1 MSYLHS
7 QNVGSRRSSDGHPDY
22 VDRPGVAARTAENKT
37 GLFVPLKELS
47 VSRLSP
53 LLDQVLSELPVNQ
66 DVFTECV
73 SHL

>member
-1 MSYLHS
+1 MAF
-7 QNVGSRRSSDGHPDY
+7 PTT
-22 VDRPGVAARTAENKT
+22 VDQPGVAARIAENKT

>member
-1 MSYLHS
+1 MAF
-7 QNVGSRRSSDGHPDY
+7 PTT
-22 VDRPGVAARTAENKT
+22 VDQPGVAARIAENKT
-37 GLFVPLKELS
+37 GLFVPLS

>member
-7 QNVGSRRSSDGHPDY
+7 QNIGPRRSSDGHPDY

-37 GLFVPLKELS
+37 GPFVPLKEPS

-53 LLDQVLSELPVNQ
+53 LLDQVLSGLPVNQ